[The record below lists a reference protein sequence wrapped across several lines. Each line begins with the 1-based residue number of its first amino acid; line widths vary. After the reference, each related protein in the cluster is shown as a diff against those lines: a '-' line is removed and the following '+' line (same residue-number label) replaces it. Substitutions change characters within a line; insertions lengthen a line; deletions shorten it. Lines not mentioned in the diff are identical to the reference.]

1 MEHDGE
7 YSLAEC
13 ITFVERILFRIKL
26 AILINIISYQLM
38 GLAESRCLDHQ
49 LVYDNAIRRE
59 LYLAS
64 YYLEQTVDLDGKVS
78 TRVIH
83 PDPLES

>member
-1 MEHDGE
+1 
-7 YSLAEC
+7 
-13 ITFVERILFRIKL
+13 
-26 AILINIISYQLM
+26 M
-38 GLAESRCLDHQ
+38 GLAESRCLDDQ

-78 TRVIH
+78 TGVIH
-83 PDPLES
+83 PEPLES